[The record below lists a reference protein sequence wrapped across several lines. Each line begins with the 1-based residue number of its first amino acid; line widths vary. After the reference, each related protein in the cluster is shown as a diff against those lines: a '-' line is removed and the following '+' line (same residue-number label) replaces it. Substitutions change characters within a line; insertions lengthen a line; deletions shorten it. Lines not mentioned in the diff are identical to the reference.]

1 MGDVPLNVNFA
12 LSIPVPLL
20 GTAAV
25 LSRIVTNALFLS
37 QLLQWNIKL
46 LIMFISQ
53 TNWGVLM
60 HYMMWIKGLNNGIAQ
75 YAFRARKQATQWA
88 AALPLDF

>member
-1 MGDVPLNVNFA
+1 
-12 LSIPVPLL
+12 
-20 GTAAV
+20 
-25 LSRIVTNALFLS
+25 
-37 QLLQWNIKL
+37 
-46 LIMFISQ
+46 
-53 TNWGVLM
+53 M